1 MSLSGLLFI
10 LASAA
15 GFGSMAL
22 FAHIAY
28 ADGVSPA
35 TLVFLR
41 FLIGAAI
48 IGAWLA
54 VRGIALPRGR
64 ALYSHLLLGGIYS
77 FGAWAFFAALQYA
90 SSGLVALML
99 YTYPLFVTL
108 FAAWLGIDRFGRR
121 EGIAV
126 LLTSAGLL
134 LALGSSAGSG
144 QWAGIALGIASGL
157 AYAIYI
163 IIGSRL
169 GQQTPPLAAACTVLL
184 TGAACHGVIG
194 GLTGFSLPHSS
205 SGWLALL
212 AIGSF
217 GAALAIAAFFA
228 ALKRLGPTRAALL
241 STIEPPITIVLG
253 FIFLGEHLGLPQLVG
268 GAAILAGA
276 VLLAVGGRAA
286 PQTDPQPAVG

>member
-1 MSLSGLLFI
+1 MPFSGLLFI

-28 ADGVSPA
+28 ADGVSA
-35 TLVFLR
+35 TTLVFLR
-41 FLIGAAI
+41 FLIGALI

-64 ALYSHLLLGGIYS
+64 ALYGYVLLGGIYS
-77 FGAWAFFAALQYA
+77 FGAWAFFAALQHA

-99 YTYPLFVTL
+99 YTYPLFVAL
-108 FAAWLGIDRFGRR
+108 FAALLGIDRFGRR
-121 EGIAV
+121 EGSAM
-126 LLTSAGLL
+126 LLTCAGLL
-134 LALGSSAGSG
+134 LALGSSAGGG
-144 QWAGIALGIASGL
+144 QLLGIALGVASGL

-163 IIGSRL
+163 VIGSRL

-184 TGAACHGVIG
+184 TGAACHGLLGSV
-194 GLTGFSLPHSS
+194 TGFSLPNSS

-212 AIGSF
+212 AVGTF

-241 STIEPPITIVLG
+241 STIEPPITITLG
-253 FIFLGEHLGLPQLVG
+253 FFFLGENLAWPQLVG
-268 GAAILAGA
+268 GAAILTGA
-276 VLLAVGGRAA
+276 ILLAMTKGPETLAA
-286 PQTDPQPAVG
+286 PAPAAG